1 MRYLVG
7 ILFMAVVGLAQATQ
21 LQGVGSFQILN
32 EPVFVVGLF
41 AQDNRFAAGQKQQN
55 EAAVAEKLEFK
66 VVDDKISIRRYRQL
80 WQDVFAVAQGR
91 DVWDAH
97 SADLQTFFQVIK
109 GPLVNNDQIVL
120 ERKDSATIVSVNY
133 RQHAVL
139 SAEFLDLMVSTLTA
153 RIAPVPELRAG
164 LLGELPA
171 DESNDLLRQFDRSEP
186 TLGRIS
192 QTARW
197 LRIKEDDE
205 PQVSQL

>member
-41 AQDNRFAAGQKQQN
+41 AQDNRFAAGKKQQN